1 MAFGEPVPGA
11 EIFIEQEPLDDPV
24 ASGKTDSQGGYTT
37 ELKAGVYSVKVMLSA
52 EHTRGLVAFGLH
64 AQIKGQSGAIG
75 EKVYPVAF
83 TPGKSGPYIEPLSL
97 PKGGSLSLRLRSL
110 GARPPLAGA
119 FEAGAEKRELLRQPC
134 EPLVNQLIV
143 SLTEILGVPP
153 RARVEAEP
161 AMWPAVL
168 FLDERIHFDVQVS
181 GGLLTLSVAVVGAQI
196 QGKPAIKVGD
206 ASATTIAEVKLLV
219 AELAKGISAALENL
233 QTPPMGVKVALAAP
247 GSKSGFAV
255 GGFSTT

>member
-11 EIFIEQEPLDDPV
+11 EIFIEQEPPDDPV

-143 SLTEILGVPP
+143 SLTMFSAPSPGVM
-153 RARVEAEP
+153 RGTFMA
-161 AMWPAVL
+161 
-168 FLDERIHFDVQVS
+168 I
-181 GGLLTLSVAVVGAQI
+181 
-196 QGKPAIKVGD
+196 GKPG
-206 ASATTIAEVKLLV
+206 S
-219 AELAKGISAALENL
+219 LAPS
-233 QTPPMGVKVALAAP
+233 V
-247 GSKSGFAV
+247 
-255 GGFSTT
+255 

>member
-119 FEAGAEKRELLRQPC
+119 FEAGRDAVRHPVLGDQARLLDRVGGARDRLQRRRHAVRRRRVL
-134 EPLVNQLIV
+134 EQDGL
-143 SLTEILGVPP
+143 
-153 RARVEAEP
+153 RARRRLHVGGAP
-161 AMWPAVL
+161 AW
-168 FLDERIHFDVQVS
+168 DRDDGRRVS
-181 GGLLTLSVAVVGAQI
+181 GAA
-196 QGKPAIKVGD
+196 AD
-206 ASATTIAEVKLLV
+206 RAE
-219 AELAKGISAALENL
+219 ENER
-233 QTPPMGVKVALAAP
+233 ADD
-247 GSKSGFAV
+247 
-255 GGFSTT
+255 